1 LVSVRQSGGELVRK
15 VIVAL
20 LATGILAGPLGS
32 LANAGVYCTVL
43 EKAGVNWVK
52 ECEDPP
58 ILP

>member
-1 LVSVRQSGGELVRK
+1 MRK

-20 LATGILAGPLGS
+20 LATAILAGPLSS
-32 LANAGVYCTVL
+32 LANAGVYCSVL
-43 EKAGVNWVK
+43 EKLGVNWVK